1 MSDKVKEAFLI
12 YTDDDGQKTQAYVTI
27 IEMNSGFI
35 KFRTNANNTITIPIS
50 RLIKC
55 KEKGE

>member
-1 MSDKVKEAFLI
+1 MGDKVKEAFLV
-12 YTDDDGQKTQAYVTI
+12 YLNDDGRETNAYVTI
-27 IEMNSGFI
+27 LEMNSGFI